1 MENHWR
7 EPTIHT
13 LNFEPISDMAKKITL
28 KAAPRLRSGSG
39 KLKQMRREG
48 WLPSVVY
55 GRGVEN
61 SNLKI
66 DAKTFAELL
75 AHSSSD
81 SLLINLDVEGQGVR
95 SVFLKTIQHDSLTG
109 HAVHVDFLA
118 VDDKTEIT
126 ANIPVH
132 LIGEAIGVKGGGILE
147 QYAHTLEIT
156 CLPDALPDTIDVNIA
171 TLQLGESLHIGDLN
185 LPAGVKATH
194 AAEVVV
200 AHIGKPASL
209 VAEEAAT
216 APVVK

>member
-1 MENHWR
+1 
-7 EPTIHT
+7 
-13 LNFEPISDMAKKITL
+13 MANNTTL

-55 GRGVEN
+55 GRGVVNE
-61 SNLKI
+61 NLKV

-81 SLLINLDVEGQGVR
+81 NILINLDIEGEGNR
-95 SVFLKTIQHDSLTG
+95 SVFLKTIQHDPLTG
-109 HAVHVDFLA
+109 HALHVDFLA

-132 LIGEAIGVKGGGILE
+132 LHGEAKGVKAGGVLE
-147 QYAHTLEIT
+147 QYAHTLEIV
-156 CLPDALPDTIDVNIA
+156 CLPKDLPETIEKDI
-171 TLQLGESLHIGDLN
+171 THLEEGDSLHIGDLE
-185 LPAGVKATH
+185 LPAGVKPTH

-200 AHIGKPASL
+200 AHIGKPAAL
-209 VAEEAAT
+209 VSEQAAA
-216 APVVK
+216 APAPAPAAKAAAK

>member
-1 MENHWR
+1 
-7 EPTIHT
+7 
-13 LNFEPISDMAKKITL
+13 MAKKITL

-55 GRGVEN
+55 GRGLEN

-66 DAKTFAELL
+66 DSKTFAELL

-81 SLLINLDVEGQGVR
+81 SILINLDVEGEGVR
-95 SVFLKTIQHDSLTG
+95 SVFLKTIQHDPLTG
-109 HAVHVDFLA
+109 HALHVDFLA
-118 VDDKTEIT
+118 VNDKTEIT

-132 LIGEAIGVKGGGILE
+132 LTGESIGVKGGGILE

-156 CLPDALPDTIDVNIA
+156 CLPDALPDTIDVDI
-171 TLQLGESLHIGDLN
+171 TKLELGESLHIGDMK
-185 LPAGVKATH
+185 LPAGVTATH

-200 AHIGKPASL
+200 AHIGKPAAL
-209 VAEEAAT
+209 VAEEAAAVP
-216 APVVK
+216 APAAKAASASK

>member
-1 MENHWR
+1 
-7 EPTIHT
+7 
-13 LNFEPISDMAKKITL
+13 MATTTTL

-39 KLKQMRREG
+39 KLNQMRREG

-61 SNLKI
+61 SNLKV

-75 AHSSSD
+75 AHSLSD
-81 SLLINLDVEGQGVR
+81 SILINLDVEGVGTR
-95 SVFLKTIQHDSLTG
+95 SVFLKTIQHDPLTG
-109 HAVHVDFLA
+109 RALHVDFLA

-132 LIGEAIGVKGGGILE
+132 LNGEAKGVKGGGVIE
-147 QYAHTLEIT
+147 QYLHTLEII
-156 CLPDALPDTIDVNIA
+156 CLPGALPDTIEVDVTA
-171 TLQLGESLHIGDLN
+171 LDLGESLHIGELK

-200 AHIGKPASL
+200 AHIGKPAAL
-209 VAEEAAT
+209 VAEEAAV
-216 APVVK
+216 APAPAAKAAAAKPAAK

>member
-1 MENHWR
+1 
-7 EPTIHT
+7 
-13 LNFEPISDMAKKITL
+13 MATTTTL

-48 WLPSVVY
+48 WLPSVIY

-61 SNLKI
+61 VNLRV

-81 SLLINLDVEGQGVR
+81 SILINLDVEGVGVR
-95 SVFLKTIQHDSLTG
+95 SVFLKTIQHDALTG
-109 HAVHVDFLA
+109 KALHVDFLA

-126 ANIPVH
+126 ANIPVR
-132 LIGEAIGVKGGGILE
+132 LNGEPKGVKGGGVLE
-147 QYAHTLEIT
+147 QYAHTLEIV
-156 CLPDALPDTIDVNIA
+156 CLPASLPDTIEVDVTA
-171 TLQLGESLHIGDLN
+171 LDMGESLHIGELK

-200 AHIGKPASL
+200 AHIGKPAAL
-209 VAEEAAT
+209 VAEEAAVV
-216 APVVK
+216 APAAAAAAPAKK